1 LATPIWARE
10 KRRQGAFF
18 VGRSRLQFA
27 QPAVPTCRSPRRWGM
42 DDSDFLKLLTLIHDE
57 MLEVVKEQHPSHEQF
72 AAWLLGQIEGR
83 LRMRIGTVK
92 TS

>member
-1 LATPIWARE
+1 MRAAVYNLPSRPPRAPC
-10 KRRQGAFF
+10 RR
-18 VGRSRLQFA
+18 
-27 QPAVPTCRSPRRWGM
+27 PRRWAI
-42 DDSDFLKLLTLIHDE
+42 DDSEFLKLLTHIHDE

-92 TS
+92 TP

>member
-1 LATPIWARE
+1 MPEAE
-10 KRRQGAFF
+10 E
-18 VGRSRLQFA
+18 V
-27 QPAVPTCRSPRRWGM
+27 GM
-42 DDSDFLKLLTLIHDE
+42 DDSEFLKLLTHIHDE

-92 TS
+92 TP